1 MYIILA
7 AATVMEIQPLMNEL
21 ATGNRFPYH
30 EIVIVITG
38 IGQVSTTYTLTR
50 KIMQRKPDL
59 ILQAGIAGSLDD
71 KIPPLSTVAIR
82 SECWADLGVVED
94 NVWKNIFELGL
105 EDPNLFP
112 YSKGLLTNPL
122 IGKWNV
128 TGLKEVNAV
137 TVNEI
142 LTSKKSLGLARI
154 KFQAQVE
161 SMEGAALHYVC
172 LKEDVPFFQVR
183 SISNFSGER
192 DKTKWKMKPAIS
204 TLNQSLIS
212 ILGQL

>member
-7 AATVMEIQPLMNEL
+7 AATVMEVLPLMNEL
-21 ATGNRFPYH
+21 ATKNRFPYH

-38 IGQVSTTYTLTR
+38 VGQVSTTYTLTR

-59 ILQAGIAGSLDD
+59 ILQAGIAGSLD
-71 KIPPLSTVAIR
+71 KQIPPLSIVAIR
-82 SECWADLGVVED
+82 TECWADLGVME
-94 NVWKNIFELGL
+94 NNLWKNIFELGL
-105 EDPNLFP
+105 EEPDLFP
-112 YSKGLLTNPL
+112 YSEGVLRNPL
-122 IGKWNV
+122 IDKWNV
-128 TGLKEVNAV
+128 TGLREVNGV

-142 LTSKKSLGLARI
+142 LTSTKRLGQARI

-161 SMEGAALHYVC
+161 SMEGAALHFVC

-192 DKTKWKMKPAIS
+192 DKKNWKMHAAITS
-204 TLNQSLIS
+204 LNESLIS
-212 ILGQL
+212 ILSKL